1 MFKKGIPLLIVF
13 NLFWQFIFAP
23 TIFAQTSLK
32 KTVKKAITGKSIP
45 MTDSSRIYIFNNIAS
60 LTSYAGKRINSITI
74 EQHNFLSSID
84 SKESNL
90 KDIFSKIGDK
100 LQSNSKKR
108 AIRENIFFKE
118 WDIFDP
124 SIIAYNEKWLRDLSY
139 IQDAKITATITPYD
153 TNQVDLI
160 VVTKDLFSYGGEL
173 QINNKDAYAAKI
185 NNINLL
191 GTGNS
196 VQLIQNFENGRTPKS
211 GWGYDIGL
219 SNLMGSFI
227 SINAGINQFGNNLAN
242 NVLSARKN
250 YISVQRPIL
259 HPNSKWLGGMEYLE
273 TENENVFPGKWD
285 TIFDQQLNYNL
296 KHKDIWIGYQLTK
309 QSKRIKLNEYKQFI
323 QYRYLENDFKARPID
338 YLLQLDRNYQ
348 NLKANFLS
356 FTLVRQS
363 VYRTRYLY
371 GLGRYE
377 DLPIGQSL
385 TWTTGYS
392 QIEKDRSA
400 YLGFK
405 FEQYKL
411 SKKENYNHVI
421 ANIATSYINKSLH
434 DIRFLSSLEQF
445 SKLKYLNN
453 GLRYRQILN
462 LSFTQTLKNKY
473 NEALRI
479 NSIFGIPQ
487 LNREQIKGGTRLS
500 ANWET
505 VLYNNRAIWGFKSA
519 PFVFGNLTYIRAVG
533 NPILKGDIYTA
544 IGSGMRIRNENLIF
558 GTIELKGFYFPR
570 TNQQVSP
577 WNFSLITNLRY
588 KYNSNI
594 VDKPNYVEIN

>member
-1 MFKKGIPLLIVF
+1 LIVF

-23 TIFAQTSLK
+23 TIFAQTSIK

-84 SKESNL
+84 SKESNI
-90 KDIFSKIGDK
+90 KDIFSKIGNK

-118 WDIFDP
+118 WDVFDP
-124 SIIAYNEKWLRDLSY
+124 TIIAYNEKWLRDLSY
-139 IQDAKITATITPYD
+139 IQDAKILALITPYD
-153 TNQVDLI
+153 TNQVDVI
-160 VVTKDLFSYGGEL
+160 VITKDLFSYGGEVL
-173 QINNKDAYAAKI
+173 INNKDAYAAKL
-185 NNINLL
+185 NNINFL

-196 VQLIQNFENGRTPKS
+196 IQVIQNFENQRSPKS
-211 GWGYDIGL
+211 GLGYDFGL
-219 SNLMGSFI
+219 SNFLGTFI
-227 SINAGINQFGNNLAN
+227 SINAGVNQFGNNISN

-323 QYRYLENDFKARPID
+323 QYRHLENNFRERPID

-411 SKKENYNHVI
+411 SKKENYNHII
-421 ANIATSYINKSLH
+421 ANIATSYINKSLQ

-453 GLRYRQILN
+453 GLGYRQILN

-479 NSIFGIPQ
+479 NSIYGIPQ
-487 LNREQIKGGTRLS
+487 LNREQIKGGTRVS
-500 ANWET
+500 GNWET
-505 VLYNNRAIWGFKSA
+505 VLYNNRQIWGFKSA
-519 PFVFGNLTYIRAVG
+519 PFVFGNLTYIRTVG
-533 NPILKGDIYTA
+533 DPILKGDIYSSV
-544 IGSGMRIRNENLIF
+544 GSGIRVRNENLVF

-570 TNQQVSP
+570 TNQQLSP
-577 WNFSLITNLRY
+577 WNFSLTTNLRY

-594 VDKPNYVEIN
+594 VEKPNYVEIN

>member
-1 MFKKGIPLLIVF
+1 MNKKIFLQILFIAIVGQLFLMQNIYAQINLLEK
-13 NLFWQFIFAP
+13 
-23 TIFAQTSLK
+23 AQ
-32 KTVKKAITGKSIP
+32 KAITGKAES
-45 MTDSSRIYIFNNIAS
+45 MTDSTKTNLLKQIRTLN
-60 LTSYAGKRINSITI
+60 SYAGKRINSITI
-74 EQHNFLSSID
+74 EQQNFTMTID

-90 KDIFSKIGDK
+90 KDFFTKIGNK
-100 LQSNSKKR
+100 LYYKSNKR
-108 AIRENIFFKE
+108 AIRENLFFKE
-118 WDIFDP
+118 WDVFDP

-139 IQDAKITATITPYD
+139 IQDAKINAIVTSYD

-160 VVTKDLFSYGGEL
+160 VVTKDLFSYGGEVQL
-173 QINNKDAYAAKI
+173 NNKNAYAAKI
-185 NNINLL
+185 NNINLF

-196 VQLIQNFENGRTPKS
+196 IQLIQNFENERNPKS
-211 GWGYDIGL
+211 GWGYDVGL

-227 SINAGINQFGNNLAN
+227 SINAGMNQFGNNLAN

-250 YISVQRPIL
+250 YISVQRPLL

-273 TENENVFPGKWD
+273 NINENVFPVKWD
-285 TIFDQQLNYNL
+285 TVFDQQLNYNL
-296 KHKDIWIGYQLTK
+296 KHKDIWVGYQLTK
-309 QSKRIKLNEYKQFI
+309 QSKRVNSNVYRQFI
-323 QYRYLENDFKARPID
+323 QYRHFENIFNERPIN

-348 NLKANFLS
+348 NQRADFIS
-356 FTLVRQS
+356 FTIVRQS

-377 DLPIGQSL
+377 DLPIGRSL
-385 TWTTGYS
+385 TWTTGRS
-392 QIEKDRSA
+392 EIEKNRSA

-405 FEQYKL
+405 FEQHKL
-411 SKKENYNHVI
+411 SKKENYNHII
-421 ANIATSYINKSLH
+421 ANIASSYINRSLQ
-434 DIRFLSSLEQF
+434 DFRFLASLEQF
-445 SKLKYLNN
+445 SKLKYLDN
-453 GLRYRQILN
+453 GYGYRQILN

-479 NSIFGIPQ
+479 NSIYGIPE
-487 LNREQIKGGTRLS
+487 LNREQIRGGTRLS

-505 VLYNNRAIWGFKSA
+505 VLYNNRPTLGFKSA

-533 NPILKGDIYTA
+533 DPILKGNIYTA
-544 IGSGMRIRNENLIF
+544 FGSGLRVRNENLVF

-570 TNQQVSP
+570 TNPQLSP

-594 VDKPNYVEIN
+594 VEKPNYVEIN

>member
-118 WDIFDP
+118 WDVFDP

-139 IQDAKITATITPYD
+139 IQDAKILAMITPYD
-153 TNQVDLI
+153 TNQVDVI

-173 QINNKDAYAAKI
+173 LINNKDAYAAKL
-185 NNINLL
+185 NNINFL

-196 VQLIQNFENGRTPKS
+196 IQVNQNFENQRRPKS
-211 GWGYDIGL
+211 GWGYDVGL
-219 SNLMGSFI
+219 SNFLGTFI
-227 SINAGINQFGNNLAN
+227 SINAGVNQFGNNISN

-421 ANIATSYINKSLH
+421 ANIATSYINKSLQ

>member
-1 MFKKGIPLLIVF
+1 
-13 NLFWQFIFAP
+13 
-23 TIFAQTSLK
+23 
-32 KTVKKAITGKSIP
+32 
-45 MTDSSRIYIFNNIAS
+45 
-60 LTSYAGKRINSITI
+60 
-74 EQHNFLSSID
+74 
-84 SKESNL
+84 
-90 KDIFSKIGDK
+90 
-100 LQSNSKKR
+100 
-108 AIRENIFFKE
+108 
-118 WDIFDP
+118 
-124 SIIAYNEKWLRDLSY
+124 
-139 IQDAKITATITPYD
+139 
-153 TNQVDLI
+153 
-160 VVTKDLFSYGGEL
+160 
-173 QINNKDAYAAKI
+173 
-185 NNINLL
+185 L

-196 VQLIQNFENGRTPKS
+196 IQVNQNFENQRSPKS
-211 GWGYDIGL
+211 GWGYDVGL
-219 SNLMGSFI
+219 SNFLGTFI
-227 SINAGINQFGNNLAN
+227 SINAGVNQFGNNISN

-385 TWTTGYS
+385 TWTTGQYK
-392 QIEKDRSA
+392 IEEDKAA

-411 SKKENYNHVI
+411 SKKDNYTHVI
-421 ANIATSYINKSLH
+421 ANIASSYINQSLQ
-434 DIRFLSSLEQF
+434 DFRFLASLEQF

-453 GLRYRQILN
+453 GYGYRQIVN

-479 NSIFGIPQ
+479 NSIYGIPE

-505 VLYNNRAIWGFKSA
+505 VLYNNRPILGFKSA
-519 PFVFGNLTYIRAVG
+519 PFVFGNLTYIRTMG
-533 NPILKGDIYTA
+533 DPILKGDIYSA
-544 IGSGMRIRNENLIF
+544 FGSGVRVRNENLVF

-570 TNQQVSP
+570 TNQQLSP

-594 VDKPNYVEIN
+594 VEKPNYVEIN

>member
-74 EQHNFLSSID
+74 EQQNFLSSID

-90 KDIFSKIGDK
+90 KDIFSKIGNK

-139 IQDAKITATITPYD
+139 IQDAKILAMITPYD
-153 TNQVDLI
+153 TNQVDVI

-173 QINNKDAYAAKI
+173 LINNKDAYAAKL
-185 NNINLL
+185 NNINFL

-196 VQLIQNFENGRTPKS
+196 IQINQNFENQRSPKS
-211 GWGYDIGL
+211 GWGYDVGL
-219 SNLMGSFI
+219 SNFLGTFI
-227 SINAGINQFGNNLAN
+227 SINAGVNQFGNNISN

-323 QYRYLENDFKARPID
+323 QYRYLENDFRARPID

-356 FTLVRQS
+356 FTLVQQS

-421 ANIATSYINKSLH
+421 ANIATSYINKSLQ

>member
-45 MTDSSRIYIFNNIAS
+45 MTDSSRIYIFNNIAT

-74 EQHNFLSSID
+74 EQQNFLSSID

-90 KDIFSKIGDK
+90 KDIFSKIGNK

-108 AIRENIFFKE
+108 AIRENIFFKD
-118 WDIFDP
+118 WDLFDP

-139 IQDAKITATITPYD
+139 IQDAKILAMITPYD
-153 TNQVDLI
+153 TNQVDVI

-173 QINNKDAYAAKI
+173 LINNKDAYAAKL
-185 NNINLL
+185 NNINFL

-196 VQLIQNFENGRTPKS
+196 IQINQNFENQRSPKS
-211 GWGYDIGL
+211 GWGYDVGL
-219 SNLMGSFI
+219 SNFLGTFI
-227 SINAGINQFGNNLAN
+227 SINAGVNQFGNNISN

-323 QYRYLENDFKARPID
+323 QYRYLENDFRARPID

-421 ANIATSYINKSLH
+421 ANIATSYINKSLQ

>member
-45 MTDSSRIYIFNNIAS
+45 MTDSSRIYIFNNIAT

-90 KDIFSKIGDK
+90 KDIFSKIGNK

-118 WDIFDP
+118 WDLFDP

-139 IQDAKITATITPYD
+139 IQDAKILAMITPYD
-153 TNQVDLI
+153 TNQVDVI

-173 QINNKDAYAAKI
+173 LINNKDAYAAKL
-185 NNINLL
+185 NNINFL

-196 VQLIQNFENGRTPKS
+196 IQINQNFENQRSPKS
-211 GWGYDIGL
+211 GWGYDVGL
-219 SNLMGSFI
+219 SNFLGTFI
-227 SINAGINQFGNNLAN
+227 SINAGVNQFGNNISN

-309 QSKRIKLNEYKQFI
+309 QSKRIKLNAYRQFI
-323 QYRYLENDFKARPID
+323 QYRYLENDFRARPID

-421 ANIATSYINKSLH
+421 ANIATSYINKSLQ

>member
-74 EQHNFLSSID
+74 EQQNFLSSID

-90 KDIFSKIGDK
+90 KDVFSKIGNK

-118 WDIFDP
+118 WDVFDP

-139 IQDAKITATITPYD
+139 IQDAKILAMITPYD
-153 TNQVDLI
+153 TNQVDVI

-173 QINNKDAYAAKI
+173 LINNKDAYAAKL
-185 NNINLL
+185 NNINFL

-196 VQLIQNFENGRTPKS
+196 IQINQNFENQRSPKS
-211 GWGYDIGL
+211 GWGYDVGL
-219 SNLMGSFI
+219 SNFLGTFI
-227 SINAGINQFGNNLAN
+227 SINAGVNQFGNNISN

-323 QYRYLENDFKARPID
+323 QYRYLENDFRARPID

-421 ANIATSYINKSLH
+421 ANIATSYINKSLQ

>member
-1 MFKKGIPLLIVF
+1 MYKKWIALFIVF
-13 NLFWQFIFAP
+13 NLLWQITFVP
-23 TIFAQTSLK
+23 TIVAQTNLIEK
-32 KTVKKAITGKSIP
+32 VKNVVTGKP
-45 MTDSSRIYIFNNIAS
+45 HAMTDSTRINLLKQIRS
-60 LTSYAGKRINSITI
+60 LQSYTGKRINSITI
-74 EQHNFLSSID
+74 EQHDFLTSID
-84 SKESNL
+84 SKDSKM
-90 KDIFSKIGDK
+90 KDLFSKLGNS
-100 LQSNSKKR
+100 LQSNSKSR
-108 AIRENIFFKE
+108 AIKENLFFKE
-118 WDIFDP
+118 WDVFDP

-139 IQDAKITATITPYD
+139 IQDAKILAMITPYD
-153 TNQVDLI
+153 TNQVDVI

-173 QINNKDAYAAKI
+173 LINNKDAYAAKL
-185 NNINLL
+185 NNINFL

-196 VQLIQNFENGRTPKS
+196 IQVNQNFENQRSPKS
-211 GWGYDIGL
+211 GWGYDVGL
-219 SNLMGSFI
+219 SNFLGTFI
-227 SINAGINQFGNNLAN
+227 SINAGVNQFGNNISN

-296 KHKDIWIGYQLTK
+296 KHKDIWIGYQLAK

-421 ANIATSYINKSLH
+421 ANIATSYINKSLQ

-505 VLYNNRAIWGFKSA
+505 VLYNNRVIWGFKSA
-519 PFVFGNLTYIRAVG
+519 PFIFGNFTYIRAVDI
-533 NPILKGDIYTA
+533 PILKGDIYTA

-577 WNFSLITNLRY
+577 WNFSLLTNLRY

-594 VDKPNYVEIN
+594 VEKPNFVEIN

>member
-1 MFKKGIPLLIVF
+1 MFKKGIPLLIVS

-74 EQHNFLSSID
+74 EQQNFLSSID

-90 KDIFSKIGDK
+90 KDIFSKIGNK

-118 WDIFDP
+118 WDLFDP

-139 IQDAKITATITPYD
+139 IQDAKILAMITPYD
-153 TNQVDLI
+153 TNQVDVI

-173 QINNKDAYAAKI
+173 LINNKDAYAAKL
-185 NNINLL
+185 NNINFL

-196 VQLIQNFENGRTPKS
+196 IQINQNFENQRSPKS
-211 GWGYDIGL
+211 GWGYDVGL
-219 SNLMGSFI
+219 SNFLGTFI
-227 SINAGINQFGNNLAN
+227 SINAGVNQFGNNISN

-285 TIFDQQLNYNL
+285 TIFNQQLNYNL

-323 QYRYLENDFKARPID
+323 QYRYLENDFRARPID

-421 ANIATSYINKSLH
+421 ANIATSYINKSLQ

>member
-1 MFKKGIPLLIVF
+1 
-13 NLFWQFIFAP
+13 
-23 TIFAQTSLK
+23 
-32 KTVKKAITGKSIP
+32 
-45 MTDSSRIYIFNNIAS
+45 MTDSTRIYIFNNIAS

-74 EQHNFLSSID
+74 EQQNFLSSID

-90 KDIFSKIGDK
+90 KDIFSKIGNK

-118 WDIFDP
+118 WDVFDP

-139 IQDAKITATITPYD
+139 IQDAKILAMITPYD
-153 TNQVDLI
+153 TNQVDVI

-173 QINNKDAYAAKI
+173 LINNKDAYAAKL
-185 NNINLL
+185 NNINFL

-196 VQLIQNFENGRTPKS
+196 IQVNQNFENQRSPKS
-211 GWGYDIGL
+211 GWGYDVGL
-219 SNLMGSFI
+219 SNFLGTFI
-227 SINAGINQFGNNLAN
+227 SINAGVNQFGNNISN

-421 ANIATSYINKSLH
+421 ANIATSYINKSLQ

>member
-1 MFKKGIPLLIVF
+1 MLKKGIPLLIVF

-74 EQHNFLSSID
+74 EQQNFLSSID

-90 KDIFSKIGDK
+90 KDIFSKIGNK

-118 WDIFDP
+118 WDVFDP

-250 YISVQRPIL
+250 YISVQRPLL

-285 TIFDQQLNYNL
+285 TIFNQQLNYNL

-323 QYRYLENDFKARPID
+323 QYRYLENDFRARPID

-421 ANIATSYINKSLH
+421 ANIATSYINKSLQ

>member
-250 YISVQRPIL
+250 YISVQRPLL

-296 KHKDIWIGYQLTK
+296 KHKDIWIGHQLTK

-421 ANIATSYINKSLH
+421 ANIATSYINKSLQ

>member
-90 KDIFSKIGDK
+90 KDIFSKIGNK

-118 WDIFDP
+118 WDLFDP

-139 IQDAKITATITPYD
+139 IQDAKILAMITPYD
-153 TNQVDLI
+153 TNQVDVI

-173 QINNKDAYAAKI
+173 LINNKDAYAAKL
-185 NNINLL
+185 NNINFL

-196 VQLIQNFENGRTPKS
+196 IQINQNFENQRSPKS
-211 GWGYDIGL
+211 GWGYDVGL
-219 SNLMGSFI
+219 SNFLGTFI
-227 SINAGINQFGNNLAN
+227 SINAGVNQFGNNISN

-323 QYRYLENDFKARPID
+323 QYRYLENDFRARPID

-421 ANIATSYINKSLH
+421 ANIATSYINKSLQ

-453 GLRYRQILN
+453 GLGYRQILN

>member
-45 MTDSSRIYIFNNIAS
+45 MTDSSRIYIFNNIAT

-90 KDIFSKIGDK
+90 KDIFSKIGNK

-118 WDIFDP
+118 WDVFDP

-250 YISVQRPIL
+250 YISVQRPLL

-273 TENENVFPGKWD
+273 TFNKNVFPGTWD
-285 TIFDQQLNYNL
+285 SVFDQQLNYDL
-296 KHKDIWIGYQLTK
+296 KHKDIWVGYQLTS
-309 QSKRIKLNEYKQFI
+309 QSKRIKLNEYRQFI
-323 QYRYLENDFKARPID
+323 QYRYLENDFRARPID

-421 ANIATSYINKSLH
+421 ANIATSYINKSLQ

>member
-90 KDIFSKIGDK
+90 KDIFSKIGNK

-118 WDIFDP
+118 WDLFDP

-139 IQDAKITATITPYD
+139 IQDAKILAMITPYD
-153 TNQVDLI
+153 TNQVDVI

-173 QINNKDAYAAKI
+173 LINNKDAYAAKL
-185 NNINLL
+185 NNINFL

-196 VQLIQNFENGRTPKS
+196 IQINQNFENQRSPKS
-211 GWGYDIGL
+211 GWGYDVGL
-219 SNLMGSFI
+219 SNFLGTFI
-227 SINAGINQFGNNLAN
+227 SINAGVNQFGNNISN

-421 ANIATSYINKSLH
+421 ANIATSYINKSLQ

-453 GLRYRQILN
+453 GLGYRQILN

-479 NSIFGIPQ
+479 NSIYGIPQ
-487 LNREQIKGGTRLS
+487 LNREQIKGGTRVS
-500 ANWET
+500 GNWET
-505 VLYNNRAIWGFKSA
+505 VLYNNRPIWGFKSA
-519 PFVFGNLTYIRAVG
+519 PFVFGNLTYIRTVG
-533 NPILKGDIYTA
+533 DPILKGDIYSSV
-544 IGSGMRIRNENLIF
+544 GSGIRVRNENLVF

-570 TNQQVSP
+570 TNQQLSP
-577 WNFSLITNLRY
+577 WNFSLTTNLRY

-594 VDKPNYVEIN
+594 VEKPNYVEIN

>member
-1 MFKKGIPLLIVF
+1 MFKKGIPLLIVS

-90 KDIFSKIGDK
+90 KDVFSKIGNK

-139 IQDAKITATITPYD
+139 IQDAKILAMITPYD
-153 TNQVDLI
+153 INQVDVI

-173 QINNKDAYAAKI
+173 LINNKDAYAAKL
-185 NNINLL
+185 NNINFL

-196 VQLIQNFENGRTPKS
+196 IQINQNFENQRSPKS
-211 GWGYDIGL
+211 GWGYDVGL
-219 SNLMGSFI
+219 SNFLGTFI
-227 SINAGINQFGNNLAN
+227 SINAGVNQFGNNISN

-323 QYRYLENDFKARPID
+323 QYRYLENDFRARPID

-421 ANIATSYINKSLH
+421 ANIATSYINKSLQ